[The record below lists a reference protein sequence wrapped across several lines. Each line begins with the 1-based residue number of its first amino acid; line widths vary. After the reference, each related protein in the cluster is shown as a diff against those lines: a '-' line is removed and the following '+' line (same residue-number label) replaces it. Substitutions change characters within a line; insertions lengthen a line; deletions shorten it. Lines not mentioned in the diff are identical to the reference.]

1 MSRAHASGSLRHR
14 AGLPP
19 LRPHAARRADD
30 DLLTAETPLRT
41 ADFDYDLPA
50 ELIAQEPLADRAAS
64 RLLVVVRSDRRTG
77 GSVER
82 RTARR
87 RGGRIPR
94 RQELEFPPGEQQAS
108 GESLLVDSRFAQL
121 PDLLSPG
128 DLLVLNTTKVRHAR
142 LVGKRPS
149 GAPAEVLL
157 IHPAADESWIAMG
170 KPGSALQPGKRIAV
184 GPDVWIETL
193 EVLDDGNR

>member
-1 MSRAHASGSLRHR
+1 M
-14 AGLPP
+14 
-19 LRPHAARRADD
+19 
-30 DLLTAETPLRT
+30 TAETPLRT
-41 ADFDYDLPA
+41 ADFDYDLPS
-50 ELIAQEPLADRAAS
+50 ELIAQEPLAERTAS
-64 RLLVVVRSDRRTG
+64 RLLVVVRSDRRAG
-77 GSVER
+77 ASAER
-82 RTARR
+82 RTVRR

-94 RQELEFPPGEQQAS
+94 RQELEIPPGEQQTS
-108 GESLLVDSRFAQL
+108 GESLLVDSRFSQL

-157 IHPAADESWIAMG
+157 IRPAADESWIAMG